1 MEKVELD
8 KEKLKK
14 ELDSAKEQVAKL
26 KHTIQTSASELY
38 NIYAHLHA

>member
-1 MEKVELD
+1 VEQVELD

-26 KHTIQTSASELY
+26 KHTIQTSASE
-38 NIYAHLHA
+38 

>member
-26 KHTIQTSASELY
+26 KRTIQTSASELSY
-38 NIYAHLHA
+38 SNYAH